1 MSYDVQAIRQQF
13 PILNQ
18 EIHGRPLVY
27 LDNAATAQKPI
38 AVIDAISDYYLNYN
52 ANVHRGV
59 HTLSQRA
66 TDAMEAVRE
75 DVRAHINAAET
86 AEIIFTRGITDSI
99 NTIAFGMGALVKKG
113 QNIVITAVEHHSNIV
128 PWQMLCQRTGAELRH
143 LPMNEHGEV
152 VLDGIEEIIDEHTA
166 MVAFNHISNALGTI
180 NPVEAILKRAQKVGA
195 WTLVDGAQ
203 SGPHAKVD
211 VRAWD
216 VDFFTLSSH
225 KMYGPTGLGVL
236 YGKRERLEA
245 LPPYQGGGE
254 MIATVTLE
262 ESTYAGLPHKFEAG
276 TPHIEGIIGFGAA
289 LKFINEVGIEAIAAH
304 EKELLEYAT
313 QECSEI
319 EGFRVIGDAKNKASV
334 LSFVVEGT
342 HPYDLGVLLDQQG
355 VAVRTGQHCTQ
366 PIMDAFCIDG
376 TARASFAMY
385 NTKEEIDLFKAA
397 LEKAVTMLR

>member
-113 QNIVITAVEHHSNIV
+113 QNIVITAVEHDSNIV
-128 PWQMLCQRTGAELRH
+128 PWQMLCQRTGEELRH

-180 NPVEAILKRAQKVGA
+180 NPVEVILQRAQKVGA

-289 LKFINEVGIEAIAAH
+289 LKFINEVGVEAIAAH

-334 LSFVVEGT
+334 LSFVVDGT

>member
-1 MSYDVQAIRQQF
+1 MSYDVQAIREQF

-27 LDNAATAQKPI
+27 LDNAATSQKPL
-38 AVIDAISDYYLNYN
+38 AVVQAISDYYLGYN

-59 HTLSQRA
+59 HSLSQRA
-66 TDAMEAVRE
+66 TDGMEAVRE
-75 DVRAHINAAET
+75 QVRAHLGAREVAEV
-86 AEIIFTRGITDSI
+86 IFTRGITDSI
-99 NTIAFGMGALVKKG
+99 NTIASGMTQLIEKG
-113 QNIVITAVEHHSNIV
+113 QNVVITAVEHHSNIV
-128 PWQMLCQRTGAELRH
+128 PWQMLCQRTGAELRYFN
-143 LPMNEHGEV
+143 MNEHGEL
-152 VLDGIEEIIDEHTA
+152 VLDGIEELIDENTA
-166 MVAFNHISNALGTI
+166 LVAFNHISNALGTI
-180 NPVEAILKRAQKVGA
+180 NPVETLLDRAKKVGA

-211 VRAWD
+211 VQAWD

-262 ESTYAGLPHKFEAG
+262 ESTYAEIPHKFEAG
-276 TPHIEGIIGFGAA
+276 TPHIAGIIGFGAA
-289 LKFINEVGIEAIAAH
+289 LKFLDEVGIEAIAAH
-304 EKELLEYAT
+304 ETELLNYAT
-313 QECSEI
+313 EQCSEI
-319 EGFRVIGDAKNKASV
+319 DGFRIIGDSQNKASV
-334 LSFVVEGT
+334 LSFVVDGT

-366 PIMDAFCIDG
+366 PIMDAFCITG

-385 NTKEEIDLFKAA
+385 NTKEEVDMFKAA
-397 LEKAVTMLR
+397 LEKAVSMLR

>member
-152 VLDGIEEIIDEHTA
+152 VLEGIEEIIDEHTA

-180 NPVEAILKRAQKVGA
+180 NPVEEILQRAQKVGA

-203 SGPHAKVD
+203 SGPHARVD

-289 LKFINEVGIEAIAAH
+289 LKFINEVGVEAIAAH

-319 EGFRVIGDAKNKASV
+319 EGFRVIGDSKNKASV
-334 LSFVVEGT
+334 LSFVVDGT

-366 PIMDAFCIDG
+366 PIMDAFCISG

>member
-1 MSYDVQAIRQQF
+1 MSYDVQAIRLQF

-38 AVIDAISDYYLNYN
+38 VVIDAISDYYLNYN

-334 LSFVVEGT
+334 LSFVVDGT

>member
-128 PWQMLCQRTGAELRH
+128 PWQMLCQRTGAELRY

-334 LSFVVEGT
+334 LSFVVDGT

>member
-18 EIHGRPLVY
+18 KIHGRPLVY

-99 NTIAFGMGALVKKG
+99 NTIAFGMGDLVKKG
-113 QNIVITAVEHHSNIV
+113 HNIVITAVEHHSNIV

-180 NPVEAILKRAQKVGA
+180 NPVEAILERAQKVGA

-211 VRAWD
+211 VRAWN

-289 LKFINEVGIEAIAAH
+289 LKYINEVGIEAIAAH

-334 LSFVVEGT
+334 LSFVVDGT

>member
-1 MSYDVQAIRQQF
+1 MAYDIDYIRSQF
-13 PILNQ
+13 PILDQ
-18 EIHGRPLVY
+18 QVHGRPLVY
-27 LDNAATAQKPI
+27 LDNAATAQKPK
-38 AVIDAISDYYLNYN
+38 AVVNAISHYYYNDN

-75 DVRAHINAAET
+75 QLREHIGARES

-99 NTIAFGMGALVKKG
+99 NTVAFGMGALIKPH
-113 QNIVITAVEHHSNIV
+113 QNVVITALEHHSNIV
-128 PWQMLCQRTGAELRH
+128 PWQMLCERTGATLRYIPINEKGEL
-143 LPMNEHGEV
+143 
-152 VLDGIEEIIDEHTA
+152 VLHSLEEIIDENTA
-166 MVAFNHISNALGTI
+166 MVAFNHISNSLGTI
-180 NPVEAILKRAQKVGA
+180 NPVRTILARATAVGA

-211 VRAWD
+211 VQEWD
-216 VDFFTLSSH
+216 VDFFTLASH

-262 ESTYAGLPHKFEAG
+262 KSTYAAIPHKFEAG
-276 TPHIEGIIGFGAA
+276 TPHIEGVIGFGAA
-289 LKFINEVGIEAIAAH
+289 LKFMNSIGIEAIAQH
-304 EKELLEYAT
+304 EAELLDYAT
-313 QECSEI
+313 ESLSSI
-319 EGFRVIGDAKNKASV
+319 EGFRIIGTADHKASV
-334 LSFVVEGT
+334 LSFLVDGT

-355 VAVRTGQHCTQ
+355 IAVRTGQHCTQ
-366 PIMDAFCIDG
+366 PIMDQFCIAG

-397 LEKAVTMLR
+397 LERAVNMLR

>member
-1 MSYDVQAIRQQF
+1 MGYDVQAIRQQF

-180 NPVEAILKRAQKVGA
+180 NPVEEILQRAQKVGA

-203 SGPHAKVD
+203 SGPHARVD

-289 LKFINEVGIEAIAAH
+289 LKFINEVGVEAIAAH
-304 EKELLEYAT
+304 EKELLDYAT
-313 QECSEI
+313 EECASI
-319 EGFRVIGDAKNKASV
+319 EGFRVIGNSKNKASV

>member
-152 VLDGIEEIIDEHTA
+152 VLDGIEKIIDEHTA

-289 LKFINEVGIEAIAAH
+289 LKYINEVGIEAIAAH

-313 QECSEI
+313 QECSKV

-334 LSFVVEGT
+334 LSFVVDGT

>member
-38 AVIDAISDYYLNYN
+38 VVIDAISGYYLNYN

-128 PWQMLCQRTGAELRH
+128 PWQMLCQRTGGELRH

-180 NPVEAILKRAQKVGA
+180 NPVEVILQRAQKVGA

-289 LKFINEVGIEAIAAH
+289 LKYINEVGIEAIAAH
-304 EKELLEYAT
+304 EKELLDYAT
-313 QECSEI
+313 EECASI
-319 EGFRVIGDAKNKASV
+319 EGFRVIGDSKNKASV

>member
-180 NPVEAILKRAQKVGA
+180 NPVEEILQRAQKVGA

-334 LSFVVEGT
+334 LSFVVDGT

>member
-99 NTIAFGMGALVKKG
+99 NTIAFGMGALVGKE

-152 VLDGIEEIIDEHTA
+152 VLDGFEEIIDEHTA
-166 MVAFNHISNALGTI
+166 MVAFNHISNSLGTI
-180 NPVEAILKRAQKVGA
+180 NPVEAILERAQKVGA

-236 YGKRERLEA
+236 YGKRDRLEA

-289 LKFINEVGIEAIAAH
+289 LKYINEVGIEAIAAH

-334 LSFVVEGT
+334 LSFIVDGT

>member
-99 NTIAFGMGALVKKG
+99 NTIAFGMGALVSKG

-180 NPVEAILKRAQKVGA
+180 NPVEAILQRAQKVGA

-289 LKFINEVGIEAIAAH
+289 LKYINEVGIEAIAAH

-334 LSFVVEGT
+334 LSFVVDGT

>member
-13 PILNQ
+13 PILDQ

-86 AEIIFTRGITDSI
+86 SEIIFTRGITDSI
-99 NTIAFGMGALVKKG
+99 NTVAFGMGALVKKG

-143 LPMNEHGEV
+143 LSMNEHGEV
-152 VLDGIEEIIDEHTA
+152 VLDGIEEIIDEETA

-180 NPVEAILKRAQKVGA
+180 NPVEDILKRAQNVGA

-236 YGKRERLEA
+236 YGKREKLEA

-289 LKFINEVGIEAIAAH
+289 LKYINEVGIEAIAAH

>member
-1 MSYDVQAIRQQF
+1 MAYDIDYIRSQF
-13 PILNQ
+13 PILDQ
-18 EIHGRPLVY
+18 QVHGRPLVY
-27 LDNAATAQKPI
+27 LDNAATAQKPK
-38 AVIDAISDYYLNYN
+38 AVVDAISHYYYNDN

-75 DVRAHINAAET
+75 QVREHIGARES

-99 NTIAFGMGALVKKG
+99 NTVAFGMGALIKPY
-113 QNIVITAVEHHSNIV
+113 QNVVITALEHHSNIV
-128 PWQMLCQRTGAELRH
+128 PWQMLCERTGATLRYIPINEKGEL
-143 LPMNEHGEV
+143 
-152 VLDGIEEIIDEHTA
+152 VLHSLEEIIDEHTA
-166 MVAFNHISNALGTI
+166 MVAFNHISNSLGTI
-180 NPVEAILKRAQKVGA
+180 NPVSTILARAKAVGA

-211 VRAWD
+211 VQEWD
-216 VDFFTLSSH
+216 VDFFTLASH

-262 ESTYAGLPHKFEAG
+262 KSTYAEIPHKFEAG
-276 TPHIEGIIGFGAA
+276 TPHIEGVIGFGAA
-289 LKFINEVGIEAIAAH
+289 LKFMNSIGIEAIAKH
-304 EKELLEYAT
+304 EAELLDYAT
-313 QECSEI
+313 ESLSSI
-319 EGFRVIGDAKNKASV
+319 EGFRIIGTADHKASV
-334 LSFVVEGT
+334 LSFLVDGT

-355 VAVRTGQHCTQ
+355 IAVRTGQHCTQ
-366 PIMDAFCIDG
+366 PIMDQFCIAG

-397 LEKAVTMLR
+397 LERAVNMLR

>member
-1 MSYDVQAIRQQF
+1 MSYDVQSIRQQF

-18 EIHGRPLVY
+18 QINGRPLVY
-27 LDNAATAQKPI
+27 LDNAATAQKPM

-99 NTIAFGMGALVKKG
+99 NTIAFGMGALVGKE

-143 LPMNEHGEV
+143 LPMNQHGEV
-152 VLDGIEEIIDEHTA
+152 VLDGIEDIIDEHTA

-180 NPVEAILKRAQKVGA
+180 NPVEAILERAQKVGA
-195 WTLVDGAQ
+195 WTLIDGAQ

-236 YGKRERLEA
+236 YGKRERLED

-289 LKFINEVGIEAIAAH
+289 LKYINEIGIEAIAAH

-313 QECSEI
+313 QECSQI

-334 LSFVVEGT
+334 LSFVVDGT

>member
-1 MSYDVQAIRQQF
+1 MAYDIDYIRSQF
-13 PILNQ
+13 PILDQ
-18 EIHGRPLVY
+18 QVHGRPLVY
-27 LDNAATAQKPI
+27 LDNAATAQKPK
-38 AVIDAISDYYLNYN
+38 AVVDAISHYYYNDN

-75 DVRAHINAAET
+75 QVREHIGARES

-99 NTIAFGMGALVKKG
+99 NTVAFGMGALIKPY
-113 QNIVITAVEHHSNIV
+113 QNVVITALEHHSNIV
-128 PWQMLCQRTGAELRH
+128 PWQMLCERTGATLRYIPINEKGEL
-143 LPMNEHGEV
+143 
-152 VLDGIEEIIDEHTA
+152 VLHSLEEIIDEHTA
-166 MVAFNHISNALGTI
+166 MVAFNHISNSLGTI
-180 NPVEAILKRAQKVGA
+180 NPVSTILARAKAVGA

-211 VRAWD
+211 VQEWD
-216 VDFFTLSSH
+216 VDFFTLASH

-262 ESTYAGLPHKFEAG
+262 KSTYAAIPHKFEAG
-276 TPHIEGIIGFGAA
+276 TPHIEGVIGFGAA
-289 LKFINEVGIEAIAAH
+289 LKFMNSIGIEAIAKH
-304 EKELLEYAT
+304 EAELLDYAT
-313 QECSEI
+313 ESLSSI
-319 EGFRVIGDAKNKASV
+319 EGFRIIGTADHKASV
-334 LSFVVEGT
+334 LSFLVDGT

-355 VAVRTGQHCTQ
+355 IAVRTGQHCTQ
-366 PIMDAFCIDG
+366 PIMDQFCIAG

-397 LEKAVTMLR
+397 LERAVNMLR

>member
-1 MSYDVQAIRQQF
+1 MSYDVQSIRQQF

-18 EIHGRPLVY
+18 QIHGRPLVY
-27 LDNAATAQKPI
+27 LDNAATAQKPM

-99 NTIAFGMGALVKKG
+99 NTIAFGMGALVSKG

-152 VLDGIEEIIDEHTA
+152 VLDGIEDIIDEHTA

-180 NPVEAILKRAQKVGA
+180 NPVEAILERAQKVGA

-289 LKFINEVGIEAIAAH
+289 LKYINEVGIEAIAAH

-313 QECSEI
+313 KECSQI

-334 LSFVVEGT
+334 LSFVVDGT

>member
-1 MSYDVQAIRQQF
+1 MSYDVQSIRQQF

-18 EIHGRPLVY
+18 KIHGRPLVY

-38 AVIDAISDYYLNYN
+38 AVIDAISNYYLNYN

-66 TDAMEAVRE
+66 TDAIEAVRE
-75 DVRAHINAAET
+75 EVRAHINAQES
-86 AEIIFTRGITDSI
+86 AEIIFTQGITNSI
-99 NTIAFGMGALVKKG
+99 NTIAFGMGAVVSKE
-113 QNIVITAVEHHSNIV
+113 QNIVITAIEHHSNIV
-128 PWQMLCQRTGAELRH
+128 PWQMLCDRTGAELRH

-152 VLDGIEEIIDEHTA
+152 VLDGIEEIIDENTA

-180 NPVEAILKRAQKVGA
+180 NPVEAILERAKKVGA
-195 WTLVDGAQ
+195 WTLIDGAQ

-236 YGKRERLEA
+236 YGKREKLEA
-245 LPPYQGGGE
+245 LPPHQGGGE

-262 ESTYAGLPHKFEAG
+262 ESTYAGLPYKFEAG

-289 LKFINEVGIEAIAAH
+289 LKYINEIGIEAIATH

-313 QECSEI
+313 LKCSKI
-319 EGFRVIGDAKNKASV
+319 EGFKVIGDSENKASV
-334 LSFVVEGT
+334 LSFIVDGA
-342 HPYDLGVLLDQQG
+342 HPYDMGVLLDQQG

-366 PIMDAFCIDG
+366 PIMDAFCIEG
-376 TARASFAMY
+376 TVRASFAMY

-397 LEKAVTMLR
+397 LEKSVTMLR

>member
-1 MSYDVQAIRQQF
+1 MAYDIDYIRSQF
-13 PILNQ
+13 PILDQ
-18 EIHGRPLVY
+18 QVHGRPLVY
-27 LDNAATAQKPI
+27 LDNAATAQKPK
-38 AVIDAISDYYLNYN
+38 AVVDAISHYYYNDN

-75 DVRAHINAAET
+75 QVRAHIGARES

-99 NTIAFGMGALVKKG
+99 NTVAFGMGALIKPH
-113 QNIVITAVEHHSNIV
+113 QNVVITALEHHSNIV
-128 PWQMLCQRTGAELRH
+128 PWQMLCERTGATLRYIPINEKGEL
-143 LPMNEHGEV
+143 
-152 VLDGIEEIIDEHTA
+152 VLHSLEEIIDEHTA
-166 MVAFNHISNALGTI
+166 MVAFNHISNSLGTI
-180 NPVEAILKRAQKVGA
+180 NPVSTILARAKAVGA

-211 VRAWD
+211 VQEWD
-216 VDFFTLSSH
+216 VDFFTLASH

-262 ESTYAGLPHKFEAG
+262 KSTYAAIPHKFEAG
-276 TPHIEGIIGFGAA
+276 TPHIEGVIGFGAA
-289 LKFINEVGIEAIAAH
+289 LKFMNSIGIEAIAKH
-304 EKELLEYAT
+304 EAELLDYAT
-313 QECSEI
+313 ESLSSI
-319 EGFRVIGDAKNKASV
+319 EGFRIIGTADHKASV
-334 LSFVVEGT
+334 LSFLVDGT

-355 VAVRTGQHCTQ
+355 IAVRTGQHCTQ
-366 PIMDAFCIDG
+366 PIMDQFCIAG

-397 LEKAVTMLR
+397 LERAVNMLR

>member
-1 MSYDVQAIRQQF
+1 MAYDIDYIRSQF
-13 PILNQ
+13 PILDQ
-18 EIHGRPLVY
+18 QVHGRPLVY
-27 LDNAATAQKPI
+27 LDNAATAQKPK
-38 AVIDAISDYYLNYN
+38 AVVDAIIHYYYNDN

-75 DVRAHINAAET
+75 QVREHIGARES

-99 NTIAFGMGALVKKG
+99 NTVAFGMGALIKPH
-113 QNIVITAVEHHSNIV
+113 QNVVITALEHHSNIV
-128 PWQMLCQRTGAELRH
+128 PWQMLCERTGATLRYIPINEKGEL
-143 LPMNEHGEV
+143 
-152 VLDGIEEIIDEHTA
+152 VLHSLEEIIDEQTA
-166 MVAFNHISNALGTI
+166 MVAFNHISNSLGTI
-180 NPVEAILKRAQKVGA
+180 NPVSTILARAKAVGA

-211 VRAWD
+211 VQEWD
-216 VDFFTLSSH
+216 VDFFTLASH

-262 ESTYAGLPHKFEAG
+262 KSTYAAIPHKFEAG
-276 TPHIEGIIGFGAA
+276 TPHIEGVIGFGAA
-289 LKFINEVGIEAIAAH
+289 LKFMNSIGIEAIAKH
-304 EKELLEYAT
+304 EAELLDYAT
-313 QECSEI
+313 ESLSSI
-319 EGFRVIGDAKNKASV
+319 EGFRIIGTADHKASV
-334 LSFVVEGT
+334 LSFLVDGT

-355 VAVRTGQHCTQ
+355 IAVRTGQHCTQ
-366 PIMDAFCIDG
+366 PIMDQFCIAG

-397 LEKAVTMLR
+397 LERAVNMLR